1 MLLWFFATSITAV
14 SFVFHDPRIDYR
26 VVMLGSIVPDVVDA
40 GFGGARV
47 GHSLSLAV
55 VVLLIV
61 WWPPRTGVA
70 AAPVAGPAHRRCFS
84 IWCSTARGRTRIVLV
99 AVQRVVG
106 RRTPAQRGAGF
117 LVGRYGGRRCG
128 DPRLGLVPLW
138 PERSGATQGVLAR
151 GPSRCFGSDVTLVLV
166 RHGRTE
172 LNARGLLQGRLDA
185 SLDELGQNQAARVVA
200 RPVAL
205 IACDYQPA
213 ASCRRDG
220 RTTRRRACRRPPMDR
235 TRLRQPRRH
244 GDRRRSAIDVD
255 AMAHRPH
262 LHAPRR

>member
-61 WWPPRTGVA
+61 VVA
-70 AAPVAGPAHRRCFS
+70 TTNRRGQRRRWLALPIGMFFHLVFDGA
-84 IWCSTARGRTRIVLV
+84 WTNTEIVLV

-138 PERSGATQGVLAR
+138 PERSGATQGVLA
-151 GPSRCFGSDVTLVLV
+151 
-166 RHGRTE
+166 
-172 LNARGLLQGRLDA
+172 AGRLDA
-185 SLDELGQNQAARVVA
+185 SVV
-200 RPVAL
+200 
-205 IACDYQPA
+205 
-213 ASCRRDG
+213 
-220 RTTRRRACRRPPMDR
+220 T
-235 TRLRQPRRH
+235 
-244 GDRRRSAIDVD
+244 
-255 AMAHRPH
+255 
-262 LHAPRR
+262 